1 MSNKAKILYVE
12 DDEALSYVTRE
23 NLELRGYEVDY
34 AVDGEIALRK
44 SLENSYDICLLDV
57 MLPKLDGY
65 TLATKIR
72 ERNEDVPIIFLT
84 AKSAK
89 EDKIQ
94 GLKLGA
100 DDYITKPFSIEELVL
115 KIEVFLRRS
124 NRSNNTGS
132 SRSSNSLNLGKYVF
146 DYAGQQLRI
155 DNQVTKLTFKENE
168 LLLFL
173 IKADSTVV
181 RREEILEKLWN
192 DSSYFAGRSLDVFI
206 SRLRKYLKEDP
217 RIVVE
222 NIHGVGFRLAIENN

>member
-1 MSNKAKILYVE
+1 MGSKAKILYVE
-12 DDEALSYVTRE
+12 DDQALSYVTRE

-34 AVDGEIALRK
+34 AENGEEALQK
-44 SLENSYDICLLDV
+44 AMQNTYDICLLDV

-72 ERNEDVPIIFLT
+72 EKNDDVPIIFLT

-115 KIEVFLRRS
+115 KIEIFLRRS
-124 NRSNNTGS
+124 TKSTSGKHSNALTIG
-132 SRSSNSLNLGKYVF
+132 RYVF
-146 DYAGQQLRI
+146 DYPGQQLKLN
-155 DNQVTKLTFKENE
+155 NQVTKLTFKENE
-168 LLLFL
+168 LLMFL
-173 IKADSTVV
+173 IKADGIVV
-181 RREEILEKLWN
+181 RREEILEKIWD

-206 SRLRKYLKEDP
+206 S
-217 RIVVE
+217 
-222 NIHGVGFRLAIENN
+222 